1 MGWREVCPPL
11 ASLAASLE
19 PVAASWMILRLLRPF
34 ALSSLIDMF
43 QPGAGLATAIKERME
58 TRLFEDDK
66 KEEWA
71 RFELLDILSGAE
83 PGFALWAD
91 IFGGADVTAEEC
103 VEHGW
108 PSGCFT
114 ACKCTSRC
122 MVRLARR
129 DRRDSRPTDMVQTN
143 QTCSRDQ
150 TKELRAR

>member
-1 MGWREVCPPL
+1 
-11 ASLAASLE
+11 
-19 PVAASWMILRLLRPF
+19 LLRPF

-91 IFGGADVTAEEC
+91 IFGGADVSSPLRSAWSTGGHPGAS
-103 VEHGW
+103 
-108 PSGCFT
+108 P
-114 ACKCTSRC
+114 
-122 MVRLARR
+122 LARAPR
-129 DRRDSRPTDMVQTN
+129 GAWCGSRGGMAE
-143 QTCSRDQ
+143 R
-150 TKELRAR
+150 